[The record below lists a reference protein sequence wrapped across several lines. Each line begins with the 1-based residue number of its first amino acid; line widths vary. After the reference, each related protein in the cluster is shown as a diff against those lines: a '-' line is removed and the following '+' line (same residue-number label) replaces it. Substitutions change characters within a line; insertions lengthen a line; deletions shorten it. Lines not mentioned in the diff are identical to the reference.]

1 MWGLRFIFL
10 LFFGRVNLNSLTMHF
25 NSSFLGA
32 IDVDWETV
40 FVSSAGLLKPLVID
54 ILATE
59 TSDSHVSWLVGQV
72 LVTQLSW
79 TLLNNSIVE
88 RFGLVELFSILSSV
102 LISVSVSLGGP
113 ASAIPEGWVHHVAR
127 AVVKERLSRS
137 IKTSLILDVFMDLQG
152 SLFRKFPWRI
162 TVPEHRRRLLLWIN
176 EARSES
182 RFIWSIFWMIVRVS
196 LWHGLSSVSPGRG
209 IESVVSV
216 WDPLC
221 IESVTSNWILVLK
234 FLLRKH

>member
-102 LISVSVSLGGP
+102 LISVSVSLSGP

>member
-1 MWGLRFIFL
+1 
-10 LFFGRVNLNSLTMHF
+10 MHF

-32 IDVDWETV
+32 IDVDRETV

-102 LISVSVSLGGP
+102 LISVSVSLSGP
-113 ASAIPEGWVHHVAR
+113 ASAIPEG
-127 AVVKERLSRS
+127 
-137 IKTSLILDVFMDLQG
+137 
-152 SLFRKFPWRI
+152 
-162 TVPEHRRRLLLWIN
+162 
-176 EARSES
+176 
-182 RFIWSIFWMIVRVS
+182 
-196 LWHGLSSVSPGRG
+196 
-209 IESVVSV
+209 
-216 WDPLC
+216 
-221 IESVTSNWILVLK
+221 
-234 FLLRKH
+234 